1 MLSALREPATG
12 EWYLVPQSVR
22 RVSSHYPDH
31 VPHRWIVA
39 QAPVAGQA
47 LAVLR
52 TTKPTY
58 DEHEHPRHEP
68 GHEDACGI
76 DEPGYLCRDRL
87 DSFDLA
93 ALSPKHR
100 SCFEPDDDVIE
111 YVMGLVRPRRR
122 PPRRRG
128 ERP

>member
-22 RVSSHYPDH
+22 RVSDHYPAH

-39 QAPVAGQA
+39 QTPIAGRVM
-47 LAVLR
+47 AVLR
-52 TTKPTY
+52 TTKPSY
-58 DEHEHPRHEP
+58 DEYEHPPHP
-68 GHEDACGI
+68 HGHEDSCGI
-76 DEPGYLCRDRL
+76 DEPGYICAEQVVA
-87 DSFDLA
+87 FDL
-93 ALSPKHR
+93 HEVGQEFR
-100 SCFEPDDDVIE
+100 SCFEPDEEVVE

-122 PPRRRG
+122 PPRRRA